1 MRRGGFTLVE
11 LLVTVAIVGI
21 LASMAF
27 PMAELAHKR
36 GREAELRRT
45 LITLREAIDAYHRA
59 VEEGRIVRSARSS
72 GYPPTLQ
79 ALVEGERDASDP
91 NGKARLYFLRS
102 VPRDPMATDPTLDND
117 STWAKREYAS
127 SADDPREGEDVYDVH
142 SRSDAIGIDGIP
154 YREW

>member
-36 GREAELRRT
+36 GREVELRRT

-102 VPRDPMATDPTLDND
+102 VPRDPMATDTTLDND

>member
-1 MRRGGFTLVE
+1 MSRGFTLVE

-27 PMAELAHKR
+27 PMAELAR
-36 GREAELRRT
+36 RRERETELRRD
-45 LITLREAIDAYHRA
+45 LITLRDAIDGYHRA
-59 VEEGRIVRSARSS
+59 VEEGRIVRPVRSS
-72 GYPPTLQ
+72 GYPSSLQ
-79 ALVEGERDASDP
+79 ALVEGEPDAADP

-102 VPRDPMATDPTLDND
+102 VPRDPLATDATLDNE

-127 SADDPREGEDVYDVH
+127 SADNPREGEDVYDVH
-142 SRSDAIGIDGIP
+142 SRSSATGINGIP